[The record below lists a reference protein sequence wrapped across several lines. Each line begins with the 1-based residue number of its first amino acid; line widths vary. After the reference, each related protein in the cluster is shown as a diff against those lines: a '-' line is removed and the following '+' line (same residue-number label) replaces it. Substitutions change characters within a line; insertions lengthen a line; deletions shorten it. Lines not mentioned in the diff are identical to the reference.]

1 MFFLSIAMSS
11 PFGEPSPGIDLKEN
25 HTPRNN
31 ATVIALY
38 ILAIIAI
45 LLRIIAR
52 LKVQHANVLVDD
64 WLIGTALI
72 PVTANLVCTIM
83 GGYYGLGKH
92 VWVVELDDVIIVM
105 QLLFAYVLIYVVA
118 IPLIKLSIILFYRR
132 IFGMNW
138 VMWVCVFLT
147 VGYWFS
153 CTIAFLVCCRP
164 LSYYWTQFRDPSGGR
179 CIFNL
184 YPFYIGN
191 AAANV
196 ATDGIILMVPIPL
209 VWKLQMRTAQKIL
222 VSGIFLLGGFVC
234 VASIVRIYFMT
245 FLSRSLDITWI
256 MGDVFIWSS
265 VEPCIGIVC
274 ACLPTLQPLL
284 RSTLKS
290 IFGSSRIAGKFG
302 ASSSQEVELDRK
314 RRNQRISGGHRK
326 HRLFR
331 SLDDSQRKSN
341 DQRLILRPEE
351 DEAILT
357 TNSEA
362 VEGDNFAGGQGSHRE
377 RKDKSSMSI
386 RVHRDFQWQE
396 EHAGR

>member
-1 MFFLSIAMSS
+1 MPVSWRLTAI
-11 PFGEPSPGIDLKEN
+11 FG
-25 HTPRNN
+25 
-31 ATVIALY
+31 
-38 ILAIIAI
+38 
-45 LLRIIAR
+45 
-52 LKVQHANVLVDD
+52 HAQR
-64 WLIGTALI
+64 TQI
-72 PVTANLVCTIM
+72 PVTANLVCTIV

-92 VWVVELDDVIIVM
+92 VWVVELDNVITVM
-105 QLLFAYVLIYVVA
+105 Q
-118 IPLIKLSIILFYRR
+118 LSIILFYRR

-138 VMWVCVFLT
+138 VMWVCAFLT

-164 LSYYWTQFRDPSGGR
+164 LSYYWTQYRDPNGGK

-191 AAANV
+191 AAAKV
-196 ATDGIILMVPIPL
+196 AMDGIMLMVPIPL

-234 VASIVRIYFMT
+234 VASVIRIYFMT

-284 RSTLKS
+284 KSTLKN
-290 IFGSSRIAGKFG
+290 ILGSSRIAGKFG
-302 ASSSQEVELDRK
+302 ASSSQEVELERKPRIQRVSGGQGK
-314 RRNQRISGGHRK
+314 RR
-326 HRLFR
+326 LLR
-331 SLDDSQRKSN
+331 SLDNSQHKVN
-341 DQRLILRPEE
+341 DERLISWPRE

-357 TNSEA
+357 TNSA
-362 VEGDNFAGGQGSHRE
+362 PLEGTKFSGGEGSDSE
-377 RKDKSSMSI
+377 RNEKNSMSI

>member
-1 MFFLSIAMSS
+1 MSS
-11 PFGEPSPGIDLKEN
+11 PFGEPSPGINLKEN
-25 HTPRNN
+25 HTPKNN

-45 LLRIIAR
+45 ALRITAR
-52 LKVQHANVLVDD
+52 LKVQHANVLADD
-64 WLIGTALI
+64 WLIGLALI
-72 PVTANLVCTIM
+72 PVTANLVCTIV

-92 VWVVELDDVIIVM
+92 VWVVELDNVIVVM

-138 VMWVCVFLT
+138 VMWICAFLT

-164 LSYYWTQFRDPSGGR
+164 LSYYWTQYRDPGGGK

-234 VASIVRIYFMT
+234 VASVVRIYFMT

-284 RSTLKS
+284 RSTLKR
-290 IFGSSRIAGKFG
+290 ILGSSRIAGKFG
-302 ASSSQEVELDRK
+302 AGSSQEVELQRK
-314 RRNQRISGGHRK
+314 ARIQRVSGGHDKR
-326 HRLFR
+326 RLLR
-331 SLDDSQRKSN
+331 SLDDSQHGNN
-341 DQRLILRPEE
+341 DERLILRSKE

-357 TNSEA
+357 TNSEPA
-362 VEGDNFAGGQGSHRE
+362 EGTKFAGDKCSDIE
-377 RKDKSSMSI
+377 RNERNSMSI

>member
-1 MFFLSIAMSS
+1 
-11 PFGEPSPGIDLKEN
+11 
-25 HTPRNN
+25 
-31 ATVIALY
+31 
-38 ILAIIAI
+38 
-45 LLRIIAR
+45 
-52 LKVQHANVLVDD
+52 
-64 WLIGTALI
+64 
-72 PVTANLVCTIM
+72 
-83 GGYYGLGKH
+83 
-92 VWVVELDDVIIVM
+92 
-105 QLLFAYVLIYVVA
+105 
-118 IPLIKLSIILFYRR
+118 
-132 IFGMNW
+132 
-138 VMWVCVFLT
+138 MWICVFLA

-164 LSYYWTQFRDPSGGR
+164 LSYYWTQYRDPKGGK

-196 ATDGIILMVPIPL
+196 ATDGIILLVPIPL
-209 VWKLQMRTAQKIL
+209 VWKLQMRTSQKIL

-234 VASIVRIYFMT
+234 VASVVRIYFMT
-245 FLSRSLDITWI
+245 FLSRSRDITWI

-284 RSTLKS
+284 RSTLRRV
-290 IFGSSRIAGKFG
+290 FGSSRIARKFG
-302 ASSSQEVELDRK
+302 ASTFQEVELQHKSRI
-314 RRNQRISGGHRK
+314 RRVSGGHRGK

-331 SLDDSQRKSN
+331 SLDSGQDRNK
-341 DQRLILRPEE
+341 DQRLTLRPEE

-357 TNSEA
+357 TNSEP
-362 VEGDNFAGGQGSHRE
+362 VEGVKIAGGEGSDSE
-377 RKDKSSMSI
+377 KNEKNFMSI